1 MQNTLSEK
9 CSEFCKK
16 QQEMSLNIPLKSS
29 NYKIFTD
36 IYKERKK
43 IFVEN
48 EIHFLHDLL
57 KSDSVRVLLRVIALS
72 FLRIFVFVFL
82 AYNGSF

>member
-36 IYKERKK
+36 IYKEREKT
-43 IFVEN
+43 VEN

-72 FLRIFVFVFL
+72 FLRIFVFL